1 MTKKQLPEINC
12 DLGEGIPSEENIFP
26 WIDAASIACGGHY
39 GDRSSIYQ
47 SLLLAKKFGKKVG
60 AHPSYPDREN
70 FGRQSIPIS
79 NEDLIQSI
87 QTQLHLFLEVAND
100 LDFTLDHI
108 KFHGALYNDA
118 AKRVDLAASLTN
130 FLLKTFPQTP
140 VFTPPNSEM
149 ERLCIEK
156 GLPIRREVFAD
167 RAYHSDYSL
176 VSRNIKGSLLSDF
189 ESINRQLDPLF
200 TKGELISIEGVHLPV
215 QADTLCFH
223 GDNPGLDSFLSAI
236 RQTWWT

>member
-12 DLGEGIPSEENIFP
+12 DLGEGIPSEEKIFP

-47 SLLLAKKFGKKVG
+47 SLQLAKKFGKNVG

-70 FGRQSIPIS
+70 FGRQSISIS

-87 QTQLHLFLEVAND
+87 QTQLNLFLEVAND
-100 LDFTLDHI
+100 LGFTLDHI

-130 FLLKTFPQTP
+130 FLLKTYPQTP

-189 ESINRQLDPLF
+189 ESINHQLDPLF
-200 TKGELISIEGVHLPV
+200 TKGELISIEGVHLPI